1 MYSQTEKQK
10 EEKYCF
16 RIGRRAQI
24 IDKGL
29 VGAPG
34 FEPGTS
40 CAQVLIA
47 DCDGMLLRG
56 LESTIDVG
64 FSPLGVHSVVL
75 HLLMSRSV
83 TEESCV
89 TNRVTILQG
98 TLLRSKAQKGG
109 RQSILVRRDQD
120 GIDRYLFM

>member
-40 CAQVLIA
+40 CAQGRTALFIQIAYFQTLTVQLVAANLI
-47 DCDGMLLRG
+47 
-56 LESTIDVG
+56 ET
-64 FSPLGVHSVVL
+64 
-75 HLLMSRSV
+75 
-83 TEESCV
+83 
-89 TNRVTILQG
+89 
-98 TLLRSKAQKGG
+98 
-109 RQSILVRRDQD
+109 
-120 GIDRYLFM
+120 Y